1 MKHQSLLLLL
11 TQVYQ
16 NISQL
21 IQNQLQQEAFG
32 LKQLLQMVAQTIK
45 LRSMQLLHNFGQQ
58 LQHQYMIQLKRQFMH
73 LISQEAER
81 VLL

>member
-32 LKQLLQMVAQTIK
+32 LRQLLQMVVQTTK
-45 LRSMQLLHNFGQQ
+45 LKSMQLLHNFGQQ
-58 LQHQYMIQLKRQFMH
+58 WQHQYMIQLKRQFMH